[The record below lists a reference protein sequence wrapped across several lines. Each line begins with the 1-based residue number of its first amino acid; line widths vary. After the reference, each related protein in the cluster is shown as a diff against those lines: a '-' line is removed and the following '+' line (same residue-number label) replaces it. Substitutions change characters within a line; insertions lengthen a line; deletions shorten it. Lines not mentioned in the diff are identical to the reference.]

1 MLGREAGAGCSC
13 ATLEVADQRKTHAP
27 TTIDNAGSLL
37 MIARNLTPAKSS
49 SLEPRAANLRLLREA
64 LVRLSGV
71 LPI

>member
-1 MLGREAGAGCSC
+1 
-13 ATLEVADQRKTHAP
+13 
-27 TTIDNAGSLL
+27 